1 MVDLSGPALYDL
13 IGPSTREWMT
23 GLARRRDY
31 GDGITIHVRGDSNST
46 MDVVIKGKIKL
57 VRFRSDGSQ
66 SLVSTIR
73 AGQHLADILMLNG
86 YPRSHTAIAV
96 GPVTID
102 HFDAAAF
109 AKLMD
114 CDEVLRALYAI
125 TGHRLAS
132 AIAMIDDLRTLPRTA
147 HLAKLLFGLSARAG
161 SDGVVGVVQEDLA
174 AIVGVSVM
182 TLAKALAVL
191 KREGLVE
198 TRYRQIRIPDRALL
212 AKWLERFEDE

>member
-31 GDGITIHVRGDSNST
+31 SDGTTVHVRGDPDTT
-46 MDVVIKGKIKL
+46 MDIVICGKIRL

-66 SLVSTIR
+66 SLVTTIR
-73 AGQHLADILMLNG
+73 AGQHLADILVLG
-86 YPRSHTAIAV
+86 GFPRSHTAIAV

-109 AKLMD
+109 AKLID
-114 CDEVLRALYAI
+114 CNEVLRALYAI
-125 TGHRLAS
+125 TGHRLAT
-132 AIAMIDDLRTLPRTA
+132 AISMVDDLRTLPRTA
-147 HLAKLLFGLSARAG
+147 HLAKLLLGLSVRAG

-174 AIVGVSVM
+174 GVIGVSAM

-198 TRYRQIRIPDRALL
+198 TRYRQIRVPDRALL
-212 AKWLERFEDE
+212 AAWLERYEGE